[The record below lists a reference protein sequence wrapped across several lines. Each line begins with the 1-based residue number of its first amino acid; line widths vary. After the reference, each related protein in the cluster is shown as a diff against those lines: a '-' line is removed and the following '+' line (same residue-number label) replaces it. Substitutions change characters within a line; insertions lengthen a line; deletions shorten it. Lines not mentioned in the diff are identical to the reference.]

1 MGTMAL
7 WKGLACPKDNKPRA
21 IKAVIRQEKL
31 GFLEETASEALEEE
45 HRKLAQTETDEF
57 QREIHRQLAEAQAQM
72 RREGVVKL
80 QLQCPDHS
88 SGGEYSFLMEDLPQ
102 NAPIIKEHLLRC
114 LKCGQAVTPERTN
127 ISGNFNILHIRC
139 STHGTGQRKI
149 STSLHDTIMQAPP
162 KQQPTPTLPPT
173 PTAKITQTSKPEM
186 PTAEDVEI
194 KFCWNCGAKVIS
206 SVSQYCYKCGI
217 GLKPP

>member
-1 MGTMAL
+1 MGTLAL
-7 WKGLACPKDNKPRA
+7 WKGLACPKDNKPRT
-21 IKAVIRQEKL
+21 IKSVIRKEKL

-72 RREGVVKL
+72 RRDGVVKL

-88 SGGEYSFLMEDLPQ
+88 GEGEYSFLMEDLPQ

-114 LKCGQAVTPERTN
+114 LKCGNVVSLERTN
-127 ISGNFNILHIRC
+127 TSGKLNNLHIRC
-139 STHGTGQRKI
+139 PTHGTGQRKI
-149 STSLHDTIMQAPP
+149 STSLHDIIMQASPT
-162 KQQPTPTLPPT
+162 QRPTPSPLSTPPT
-173 PTAKITQTSKPEM
+173 EIAQPSEAATQS
-186 PTAEDVEI
+186 AGDVEI

-206 SVSQYCYKCGI
+206 SVSQYCFKCGV